1 MGPHGQARACAPKC
15 LPSAKRLCPG
25 RRYSTQ
31 VWSSA
36 KADKIYLYSS
46 FVSVISI
53 LKLHYKS
60 GEEVKDM
67 AVSLKPATK
76 VSEGLKKML
85 NDAIARE
92 IQVSIQYMWQHVQ
105 VMGVKGVAVQDQFKQ
120 TAIAEMKHAEKI
132 AERLWYLEGTPTTK
146 PALIKVGD
154 SLKEFLE
161 FDVKAEEEAI
171 TMYKGIIEQAQKEGD
186 VTTAFIFKEILE
198 DEEEHHDLFT
208 TMLEEV

>member
-1 MGPHGQARACAPKC
+1 MN
-15 LPSAKRLCPG
+15 
-25 RRYSTQ
+25 
-31 VWSSA
+31 
-36 KADKIYLYSS
+36 
-46 FVSVISI
+46 
-53 LKLHYKS
+53 
-60 GEEVKDM
+60 M
-67 AVSLKPATK
+67 AVSLKPTIK
-76 VSEGLKKML
+76 VSDKLKQLL

-92 IQVSIQYMWQHVQ
+92 IQVSIQYMWQHIQ
-105 VMGVKGVAVQDQFKQ
+105 VVGVKGVAVQDKFQQ

-146 PALIKVGD
+146 PSPISVGN

-161 FDVKAEEEAI
+161 LDTKAEEEAI
-171 TMYKGIIEQAQKEGD
+171 TMYKGIIELANKEGD